1 MGPGL
6 SYFFEANRDMRK
18 AKGDVKKI
26 EMEKEEGEN
35 DEGGEAG
42 IGATLQALVAS
53 IATMNQAIV
62 KIQEDIQ
69 EVKNDQ
75 KETKATMVAEVLPEL
90 QSEMRNELDRRDQQR
105 DQQMQQLEQRFGRLG
120 GASEA
125 EFGETQQN
133 LGHVLQTPGTS
144 VDNGAQEEKLNHSG
158 ESAAKAWGR
167 GGTEQV
173 EAPTGNAGGEPAEE
187 LYENHL
193 KTMNNVSLGMV
204 DRSDIFYK
212 TIQAELSTA
221 TGDLT
226 SIVDIVAR
234 SMRSLL
240 GLNRDGVQYISNC
253 TTRAQ
258 ILLLADHEVQSKHND
273 EGMSKADES
282 VLAKCLSILRITTQR
297 STDDEVARQV
307 AIHKLQVNKR
317 SEKAFAFGQK
327 FNACA
332 GAALLALT
340 HRLDQTMNKAAVLA
354 MCSDSDN
361 TVLGMDRALFDTMR
375 RIYDSESITEDKIKR
390 AVADVSRMS
399 TKPRVDAGLAGCV
412 PSVASNDFHSP
423 DS

>member
-1 MGPGL
+1 
-6 SYFFEANRDMRK
+6 
-18 AKGDVKKI
+18 
-26 EMEKEEGEN
+26 
-35 DEGGEAG
+35 
-42 IGATLQALVAS
+42 
-53 IATMNQAIV
+53 
-62 KIQEDIQ
+62 
-69 EVKNDQ
+69 
-75 KETKATMVAEVLPEL
+75 
-90 QSEMRNELDRRDQQR
+90 
-105 DQQMQQLEQRFGRLG
+105 
-120 GASEA
+120 
-125 EFGETQQN
+125 
-133 LGHVLQTPGTS
+133 
-144 VDNGAQEEKLNHSG
+144 
-158 ESAAKAWGR
+158 
-167 GGTEQV
+167 
-173 EAPTGNAGGEPAEE
+173 
-187 LYENHL
+187 
-193 KTMNNVSLGMV
+193 MNNVSLGMV

-258 ILLLADHEVQSKHND
+258 ILLLADHGVQSKHND

>member
-1 MGPGL
+1 
-6 SYFFEANRDMRK
+6 MRK
-18 AKGDVKKI
+18 AKGDMKKI
-26 EMEKEEGEN
+26 EMEKEEEEN
-35 DEGGEAG
+35 EGG
-42 IGATLQALVAS
+42 GAETTMETEVHAAVAAEMGKVH
-53 IATMNQAIV
+53 ATMEKMGNVMAGQI
-62 KIQEDIQ
+62 KDGM
-69 EVKNDQ
+69 DHML
-75 KETKATMVAEVLPEL
+75 KELRSSLSAE
-90 QSEMRNELDRRDQQR
+90 MGRELDKR
-105 DQQMQQLEQRFGRLG
+105 DQQMEQRFGRRG

-133 LGHVLQTPGTS
+133 LGHVLQTPGTGSGS